1 MEKDTK
7 ESLRSW
13 VAGNGP
19 IYFGMAVGAVLGL
32 VAYVKGWL

>member
-7 ESLRSW
+7 EPLRSW

-32 VAYVKGWL
+32 VAYVKGWV